1 MHTEMEATMRMV
13 LLLETSQPDGTVY
26 RVGLG
31 CDVPLQLL
39 SIISILS
46 RLF

>member
-1 MHTEMEATMRMV
+1 MKMM

-31 CDVPLQLL
+31 CVLPLQLL
-39 SIISILS
+39 SMIAMLS